1 MSDSVT
7 PWTVACQAP
16 LSMGFCRQE
25 YWNELPCPPA
35 GDLPS
40 PGIEPTSPAL
50 AGGFFFFFFF
60 TTEPQSKARLPGLS
74 GGELRPLEGARA
86 LQEADSTGAKARVGG
101 TARLLPLW
109 ASHSVSTLSSG
120 PGPPLPFCP
129 APGLEED
136 STSVWARPFSLFSFP
151 YR

>member
-1 MSDSVT
+1 MS
-7 PWTVACQAP
+7 CQAR
-16 LSMGFCRQE
+16 LQ
-25 YWNELPCPPA
+25 
-35 GDLPS
+35 
-40 PGIEPTSPAL
+40 GIGPTQGLNPHLLHWQAD
-50 AGGFFFFFFF
+50 FFFFFF
-60 TTEPQSKARLPGLS
+60 TSEPPSKARLPGPS

-136 STSVWARPFSLFSFP
+136 STSVWARPFSLFAFP